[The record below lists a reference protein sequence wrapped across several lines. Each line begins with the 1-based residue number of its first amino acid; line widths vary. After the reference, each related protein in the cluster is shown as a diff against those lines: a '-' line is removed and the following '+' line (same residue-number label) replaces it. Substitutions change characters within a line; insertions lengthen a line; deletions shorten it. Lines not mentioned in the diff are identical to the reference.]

1 MKNKAIINSINLNLE
16 SIYKN
21 LNTIFKINLEEFKT
35 LIANLISFLENDEN
49 SNKRD
54 FSEDALLFNNL
65 KELNK
70 AIMNLSIDK
79 DEIKYIIINSPIIL
93 LYSNKVDNMYFLHK
107 KNTHFGYI
115 VLNEDEND
123 KYLLNNT
130 SDAINNNENVDNQEK
145 EYILK
150 KNDKLS

>member
-49 SNKRD
+49 SNKRE

-107 KNTHFGYI
+107 KNTHVGYI
-115 VLNEDEND
+115 VLNEDAND

-130 SDAINNNENVDNQEK
+130 SDAINNNENVDSQEK